1 MRSFYRKTAPKV
13 RDGKVQRKNRWSR
26 TPDCYN
32 TPQSRPLVHRR
43 KPGAGY
49 RHLLRERDIERFIGL
64 LPDWP
69 ELSRGLSAIVLA
81 PGDPDT
87 CGRHRPGVVEIC
99 AWERDLN
106 LAGLCPLWLKAHGGD
121 LLKQLAEPGRPGDHD
136 RVVRRLAEWTI
147 RAFQLTHILL
157 HELGHH
163 HDRMTT
169 RRQLDSC
176 RGETY
181 AEQYSLRYSRRIWN
195 AFLNEFDSR

>member
-1 MRSFYRKTAPKV
+1 MRPFYRRTTPKV

-26 TPDCYN
+26 TPNCYN
-32 TPQSRPLVHRR
+32 TPQPRPLVHRR
-43 KPGAGY
+43 KPGTGY
-49 RHLLRERDIERFIGL
+49 RHLLRECDIERFIGL

-69 ELSRGLSAIVLA
+69 ELSRGLNAIVLG

-87 CGRHRPGVVEIC
+87 LGWHRPGVVEIC
-99 AWERDLN
+99 AWERDLT
-106 LAGLCPLWLKAHGGD
+106 LANLCPRWLKAHGNL
-121 LLKQLAEPGRPGDHD
+121 LLKQIGEPCDRAADG

-176 RGETY
+176 RGEPF
-181 AEQYSLRYSRRIWN
+181 AEQYALRYSHKIWE
-195 AFLNEFDSR
+195 AFLTEFSLA